1 MTSLAASIA
10 RKIGEGYDRPG
21 GHSDLPIDINY
32 ARVAEWLVS
41 ICCVVVSKGPVLAW
55 QYPRLPTFLHSTLA
69 LLCAK
74 S

>member
-1 MTSLAASIA
+1 MASLAASIA

-41 ICCVVVSKGPVLAW
+41 IYCRNGGKAPVLAGLL
-55 QYPRLPTFLHSTLA
+55 PKLPT
-69 LLCAK
+69 
-74 S
+74 